1 VITDKKAL
9 HEHLDKITK
18 DIIFSAVSGIEE
30 LDDDSVIAT
39 VSGYHG
45 NHYKKQVLIVDVDGY
60 PYRLTVES
68 RLEKDLLK

>member
-1 VITDKKAL
+1 MIADKKAL
-9 HEHLDKITK
+9 HDHLDKVTK
-18 DIIFSAVSGIEE
+18 NIIFSAVAGIEE

-39 VSGYHG
+39 VSGFHG
-45 NHYKKQVLIVDVDGY
+45 NHYKKQVLIVDVDGH